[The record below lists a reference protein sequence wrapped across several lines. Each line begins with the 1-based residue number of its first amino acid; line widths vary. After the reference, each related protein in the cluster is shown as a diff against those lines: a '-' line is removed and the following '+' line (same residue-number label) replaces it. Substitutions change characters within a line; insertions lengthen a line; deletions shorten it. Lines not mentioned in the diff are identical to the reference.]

1 MKKFLFLLT
10 FLALGLITS
19 CQKDDYFLEVAQPET
34 NPVVT
39 ASLETAVRTQLDF
52 VDGVYKTIWSAND
65 AISFI
70 YKGKHYK
77 YDLSEGGA
85 GKVTAD
91 FEFNPF
97 FGTISGSIE
106 SEINNKLFIGAYP
119 FSTETKVAQNDNDI
133 TIKTAIP
140 AQQVYSPNSFG
151 QEASPM
157 VAIAPY
163 VPDFSFKNLA
173 SCLVLPLK
181 GEAKILYATLESKTQ
196 NIAGAAVATVVVDDN
211 NTVSLPTT
219 AVTEEGVKKIMLACG
234 EDGIE
239 LNAEKA
245 TDFFFVLAPG
255 TYEAN
260 DLVITFYDEFG
271 NYFKTE
277 ITATNT
283 LERSKVQKLKNAR
296 TFEVQG
302 TEEIDI
308 WVKAQASAYMEA
320 ERILPSL
327 SNTDVEAWVNNL
339 KNKANTKAVIE
350 EAITY
355 LTLKKYKAAYEVLDG
370 VPGFAKDTKL
380 FEATGV
386 YTMKVDYEVKSY
398 MDSMLNDIDDI
409 EDINSLI
416 AFLEKFESDFAV
428 TDFSTNF
435 LNSTTINGYIDQY
448 IDAFAEALA
457 KPEAD
462 AKDEAAQLAAYR
474 EEIQKQLE
482 DSVTAIKVWVAAL
495 KVGYNLTSAS
505 EQSITAYE
513 TAVQNI
519 IYHINEWSKEMIET
533 EVGKLNILVEA
544 TGKYSFLPKQ
554 TYTVNPAELIKKAN
568 DALNSVTESALPTIK
583 AGIKSAIEDA
593 LGENTSLA
601 DALKKATEV
610 DEEGNPTYTAQFL
623 TALFEQESVI
633 EGIKTS
639 LRTAV
644 EAAEN
649 QSNSNIDK
657 ENISEQQ
664 KAINATAAEAL
675 RQARKVASGKIVENF
690 NATNKANLNNGAW
703 SIFQK
708 ILKSEQCINAFD
720 NLGIMDVYNAL
731 VDLSNLVEE
740 MIAYDK
746 GNTYYHKQ
754 ESEYQE
760 DVDWWVI
767 RALPELE

>member
-19 CQKDDYFLEVAQPET
+19 CQKDDYLLEVAQPET
-34 NPVVT
+34 NPVVKAT
-39 ASLETAVRTQLDF
+39 IETAVRTQLD
-52 VDGVYKTIWSAND
+52 VIDGAYKTIWSADD

-70 YKGKHYK
+70 YRNKHYK
-77 YDLSEGGA
+77 YDLAEGGE
-85 GKVTAD
+85 GNVTAD
-91 FEFNPF
+91 FEYNPF
-97 FGTISGSIE
+97 FGTVCGSIE
-106 SEINNKLFIGAYP
+106 STIDSKLFIGVYP
-119 FSTETKVAQNDNDI
+119 FSTETKVAQSGNDI
-133 TIKTAIP
+133 TVKTAIP

-151 QEASPM
+151 HNASPM
-157 VAIAPY
+157 VAVTPY

-173 SCLVLPLK
+173 SCLALPLK
-181 GEAKILYATLESKTQ
+181 GEGKILYATLESKTQ
-196 NIAGAAVATVVVDDN
+196 NIAGTAVATVVVDDN

-239 LNAEKA
+239 LNADKA

-448 IDAFAEALA
+448 INAFAEALA
-457 KPEAD
+457 KPEAES
-462 AKDEAAQLAAYR
+462 KTYR
-474 EEIQKQLE
+474 ETIKEELE
-482 DSVTAIKVWVAAL
+482 
-495 KVGYNLTSAS
+495 N
-505 EQSITAYE
+505 SITGIDSFVKGLSLFFSLTDASKTAMNTYE
-513 TAVQNI
+513 EQVLAILNNFDNMTDQEIKTAVNALPSI
-519 IYHINEWSKEMIET
+519 TLEA
-533 EVGKLNILVEA
+533 VGKLS
-544 TGKYSFLPKQ
+544 GKKY
-554 TYTVNPAELIKKAN
+554 TYTVNPIDFIKKAN
-568 DALNSVTESALPTIK
+568 EAVDSITNSATDTVLPAIA
-583 AGIKSAIEDA
+583 AGIKSVIEDT

-664 KAINATAAEAL
+664 KAINATAADAL

>member
-19 CQKDDYFLEVAQPET
+19 CQKDDYLLEVAQPET
-34 NPVVT
+34 NPVVK

-181 GEAKILYATLESKTQ
+181 GEGKIFYATLESKTQ
-196 NIAGAAVATVVVDDN
+196 KIAGAVTATVVVNDDYSI
-211 NTVSLPTT
+211 SLPTVT
-219 AVTEEGVKKIMLACG
+219 ATEDGVQKIILACG
-234 EDGIE
+234 ENGVE
-239 LNAEKA
+239 LNSEEA

-386 YTMKVDYEVKSY
+386 YTMKVDYEIKSY

-448 IDAFAEALA
+448 INAFAEALA
-457 KPEAD
+457 KPEAES
-462 AKDEAAQLAAYR
+462 KTYR
-474 EEIQKQLE
+474 ETIKEELE
-482 DSVTAIKVWVAAL
+482 
-495 KVGYNLTSAS
+495 N
-505 EQSITAYE
+505 SITGIDSFVKGLSLLFSLTDASKTAMNTYE
-513 TAVQNI
+513 EQVLAILNNFDNMTDQEIKTAVNALPSI
-519 IYHINEWSKEMIET
+519 TLEA
-533 EVGKLNILVEA
+533 VGKLS
-544 TGKYSFLPKQ
+544 GKKY
-554 TYTVNPAELIKKAN
+554 TYTVNPIDFIKKAN
-568 DALNSVTESALPTIK
+568 EAIGSATDTVLPAIA
-583 AGIKSAIEDA
+583 AGIKSAIEDT

>member
-157 VAIAPY
+157 VAVAPY

-181 GEAKILYATLESKTQ
+181 GEGKIFYATLESKTQ
-196 NIAGAAVATVVVDDN
+196 KIAGAVAATVVVNDDYSI
-211 NTVSLPTT
+211 SLPTVT
-219 AVTEEGVKKIMLACG
+219 ATEDGVQKIILACG
-234 EDGIE
+234 ENGVE
-239 LNAEKA
+239 LNSEEA

-260 DLVITFYDEFG
+260 DLVVTFYDKLG

-277 ITATNT
+277 ITATNNF
-283 LERSKVQKLKNAR
+283 ERSKVLKLKNAR
-296 TFEVQG
+296 TFEIQG

-386 YTMKVDYEVKSY
+386 YTMKVDYEIKSY

-416 AFLEKFESDFAV
+416 AFLEKFESDFAA

-448 IDAFAEALA
+448 INAFAEALA
-457 KPEAD
+457 KPEAES
-462 AKDEAAQLAAYR
+462 KTYR
-474 EEIQKQLE
+474 ETIKEELE
-482 DSVTAIKVWVAAL
+482 
-495 KVGYNLTSAS
+495 N
-505 EQSITAYE
+505 SITGIDSFVKGLSLLFSLTDASKTAMNTYE
-513 TAVQNI
+513 EQVLAILNNFDNMTDQEIKTAVNALPSI
-519 IYHINEWSKEMIET
+519 TLEA
-533 EVGKLNILVEA
+533 VGKLS
-544 TGKYSFLPKQ
+544 GKKY
-554 TYTVNPAELIKKAN
+554 TYTVNPIDFIKKAN
-568 DALNSVTESALPTIK
+568 EAVDSATDTALPVIA

>member
-19 CQKDDYFLEVAQPET
+19 CQKDDYLLEVAQPET
-34 NPVVT
+34 NPVVK

-52 VDGVYKTIWSAND
+52 VDGIYKTIWSAND

-77 YDLSEGGA
+77 YDLSEGGE

-97 FGTISGSIE
+97 YGTISGSIE
-106 SEINNKLFIGAYP
+106 SEINNKLFIGVYP

-151 QEASPM
+151 HEASPM
-157 VAIAPY
+157 VAVAPY
-163 VPDFSFKNLA
+163 VPDVSFKNLA
-173 SCLVLPLK
+173 SCLALPLK
-181 GEAKILYATLESKTQ
+181 GEGKIFYATLESKTQ
-196 NIAGAAVATVVVDDN
+196 NIAGAAAATVVVNDDYSM
-211 NTVSLPTT
+211 SLPTVT
-219 AVTEEGVKKIMLACG
+219 VTEDGVQKIILVCGENGVK
-234 EDGIE
+234 
-239 LNAEKA
+239 LNAEEA

-386 YTMKVDYEVKSY
+386 YTMKVDYEIKSY

-448 IDAFAEALA
+448 INAFAEALA
-457 KPEAD
+457 KPEAES
-462 AKDEAAQLAAYR
+462 KTYR
-474 EEIQKQLE
+474 ETIKEELE
-482 DSVTAIKVWVAAL
+482 
-495 KVGYNLTSAS
+495 N
-505 EQSITAYE
+505 SITGIDSFVKGLSLLFSLTDASNTAMNTYE
-513 TAVQNI
+513 EQVLAILNNFDNMTDQEIKTAVNALPSI
-519 IYHINEWSKEMIET
+519 TLEA
-533 EVGKLNILVEA
+533 VGKWS
-544 TGKYSFLPKQ
+544 GKKY
-554 TYTVNPAELIKKAN
+554 TYTVNPIYFIKKAN
-568 DALNSVTESALPTIK
+568 EAVDSITNSATDTVLPAIA
-583 AGIKSAIEDA
+583 AGIKSAIEDT

>member
-1 MKKFLFLLT
+1 MKKFYYLLG
-10 FLALGLITS
+10 FLALTLTTS
-19 CQKDDYFLEVAQPET
+19 CQKDEYLLEVAQPET

-39 ASLETAVRTQLDF
+39 ASIETAVRTQLD
-52 VDGVYKTIWSAND
+52 VIDGAYKTIWSADD

-70 YKGKHYK
+70 YRNKHYK
-77 YDLSEGGA
+77 YDLAEGGE
-85 GKVTAD
+85 GNVTAD
-91 FEFNPF
+91 FEYNPF
-97 FGTISGSIE
+97 FGTVCGSIE
-106 SEINNKLFIGAYP
+106 STIDSKLFIGVYP
-119 FSTETKVAQNDNDI
+119 FSTETKVAQSGNDI
-133 TIKTAIP
+133 TVKTAIP

-151 QEASPM
+151 HNASPM
-157 VAIAPY
+157 VAVTPY

-173 SCLVLPLK
+173 SCLALPLK

-196 NIAGAAVATVVVDDN
+196 NIAGATVATVVVDDN

-234 EDGIE
+234 EDGVE

-448 IDAFAEALA
+448 INAFAEALA
-457 KPEAD
+457 KPEAES
-462 AKDEAAQLAAYR
+462 KTYR
-474 EEIQKQLE
+474 ETIKEELE
-482 DSVTAIKVWVAAL
+482 
-495 KVGYNLTSAS
+495 N
-505 EQSITAYE
+505 SITGIDSFVKGLSLLFSLTDASKTAMNNYE
-513 TAVQNI
+513 EQVLAILNNFDNMTDQEIKTAVNALPSI
-519 IYHINEWSKEMIET
+519 TLEA
-533 EVGKLNILVEA
+533 VGKWS
-544 TGKYSFLPKQ
+544 GKKY
-554 TYTVNPAELIKKAN
+554 TYTVNPIDFIKKAN
-568 DALNSVTESALPTIK
+568 EAVDSITNSATDTVLPAIA